1 MCNITPTIRLVASL
15 IIAIKSKHKI
25 RLECGNTLVSFWGLR
40 LLREGSL
47 YKQTEELKSE
57 ANGKRSV
64 ICLNH
69 CQDQTVVSVMWL
81 TVLSLRLKSWSV
93 TMQMKCP
100 SSTFFLLVL
109 FVCSIVEL
117 RYLEFLA
124 VRNWNP
130 FLLILFAQLFTTLVI
145 SNNCLFPLRVWDTA
159 GVCNCL
165 LVKLYRRLLF

>member
-1 MCNITPTIRLVASL
+1 MGTRLFPFEVYDCLGKEA
-15 IIAIKSKHKI
+15 
-25 RLECGNTLVSFWGLR
+25 CTN
-40 LLREGSL
+40 
-47 YKQTEELKSE
+47 KQRIELKSE

-117 RYLEFLA
+117 RYLESLA
-124 VRNWNP
+124 LRNWNP
-130 FLLILFAQLFTTLVI
+130 FLLVYVAQLFTTPVI
-145 SNNCLFPLRVWDTA
+145 SNNCLFPWRVWDIV

-165 LVKLYRRLLF
+165 LVKLYRRFILVSFNFNFVSFS